1 MNKNKVSPKKVGSPV
16 KEPVSRIAP
25 NKEKSLLV
33 VPITTGR
40 TRKQEEEKRIRFV
53 RIISLTLRY
62 DFATFV
68 DTLFVAKDRL
78 MITSKTTALGVPQV
92 LCNLKKSYLRYFREV
107 IGPKIRCPQ
116 MSRNRMIRIAA
127 RANEWGPLTL

>member
-33 VPITTGR
+33 VPITTR

-92 LCNLKKSYLRYFREV
+92 LCNLKK
-107 IGPKIRCPQ
+107 
-116 MSRNRMIRIAA
+116 
-127 RANEWGPLTL
+127 TT

>member
-25 NKEKSLLV
+25 NKERSLPV

-53 RIISLTLRY
+53 KIISLTLRY

-68 DTLFVAKDRL
+68 DTLAKDRL

-92 LCNLKKSYLRYFREV
+92 LYNLKK
-107 IGPKIRCPQ
+107 
-116 MSRNRMIRIAA
+116 
-127 RANEWGPLTL
+127 TT